1 MRLKDSLDVM
11 EQRLIGAENRSVV
24 ISPLVCNNIGPQK
37 KALRAFSDSFMTLS
51 INRGT
56 LLNETL
62 RWVFV
67 NLENL
72 CLSALL

>member
-37 KALRAFSDSFMTLS
+37 RRSELFLTVS
-51 INRGT
+51 
-56 LLNETL
+56 
-62 RWVFV
+62 
-67 NLENL
+67 
-72 CLSALL
+72 